1 LYHTLKHF
9 NTGPKN
15 GTFFRITCRP
25 SSAPVFQQTERLR
38 SSDCGGT
45 ATKERIE
52 KKLPNKIVNPISKDM
67 RTPQRRN
74 KKDYQ

>member
-1 LYHTLKHF
+1 
-9 NTGPKN
+9 
-15 GTFFRITCRP
+15 
-25 SSAPVFQQTERLR
+25 VFQQTERLR